1 MASAR
6 SVMIVSVL
14 LAAIGPR
21 AQAQTPPQDTA
32 KRLEDGSDIVV
43 TGKRR
48 GPNETTNEI
57 RAISDMQEGQ
67 LPRFE
72 TPICSAAIGMPRSHG
87 VIVETR
93 VRQAAGRLKLRV
105 DKAGCKPNL
114 TIVMAEDGAAFV
126 NALRRKRPTLF
137 DTMPLHDRMRLL
149 ASAGPSWT
157 WQSIAP
163 KRRDGGPVAGS
174 DMPGMRFAYM
184 VPNAQLSRLTV
195 AVRQDIDL
203 AFVVIDRRRSVGLTL
218 GQIADYAAM
227 VGLAAIR
234 TDRPAQLGRSSIL
247 TMFDD
252 VGAGQAAQPEMTG
265 FDLAYLGGLYSG
277 QAGFSGDQKSALMA
291 QQIERSEKP

>member
-1 MASAR
+1 MALDRSA
-6 SVMIVSVL
+6 VLVSAFL
-14 LAAIGPR
+14 TAAVPA
-21 AQAQTPPQDTA
+21 AQAQTPPQDEA
-32 KRLEDGSDIVV
+32 KRPDDGRDIVV

-48 GPNETTNEI
+48 GANETTNEI

-72 TPICSAAIGMPRSHG
+72 TPICPVAIGMPRPHG
-87 VIVETR
+87 VIIETR
-93 VRQAAGRLKLRV
+93 VRQVAGRLKLRV

-114 TIVMAEDGAAFV
+114 TIVMAENGTAFV

-157 WQSIAP
+157 WQSTAP
-163 KRRDGGPVAGS
+163 KRRDGGPVAGA
-174 DMPGMRFAYM
+174 DMPGSRSAYT
-184 VPNAQLSRLTV
+184 VLNAEMSRLSV
-195 AVRQDIDL
+195 PVRQEVDL
-203 AFVVIDRRRSVGLTL
+203 AFVVIDRRKSVGLTL

-277 QAGFSGDQKSALMA
+277 QSGFSGDRKAALMA
-291 QQIERSEKP
+291 QRIDRDEKP